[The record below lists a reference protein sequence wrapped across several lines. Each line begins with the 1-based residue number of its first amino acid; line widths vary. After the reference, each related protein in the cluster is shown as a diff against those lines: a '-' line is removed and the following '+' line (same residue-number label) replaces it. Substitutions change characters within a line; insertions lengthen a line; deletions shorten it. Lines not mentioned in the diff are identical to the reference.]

1 MGDHVEVWHGP
12 RASLA
17 ELILHRWVLGYRL
30 RGRGVAPENELTN
43 RTFLHDGTRTN
54 VWHGHCN
61 RLLYLAR
68 WKVMAYR
75 HAYPVLA
82 MLWGAGYHL
91 VAYLLVAASIAYLA
105 QSAYDG
111 MRRKWHNRD
120 YAEPLAEAC
129 AQLVGFGE
137 DVPPAE
143 WIDLPL
149 DFAKNK
155 QGAVI
160 TMNLLRSFPTADEKK
175 VTTLLTTVAQVLGVA
190 KEDLD
195 ARQHF
200 AGRKPQLIIK
210 IKPPP
215 PDWVKWVDVQA
226 ILPTLNPAE
235 ILLGLGR
242 GGKKV
247 TADLDHD
254 SPHLLITS
262 GSGGGKTTMV
272 RNAIVQMVMRGAIGF
287 IFDPKVTSH
296 RWARG
301 LDNVA
306 LLIKPATM
314 FHALLAIQA
323 EVHRRNDVAFEA
335 DIEDDQPDTG
345 KRIIVGLEEM
355 NTLRNMLTRYWNSIR
370 KLPEWEHWT
379 TNPALDALSDIV
391 QMGRFVR
398 VHVVMVGQR
407 ASVDSLGGGTRGGDI
422 RESFFFRVLL
432 QATAQTW
439 RMLVPGLKQA
449 DIPGASRRRGR
460 GHLAFG
466 TEHHPF
472 QGVDLREVEAQQAAK
487 SGIVTKWDSV
497 VALDNLAHGSGSDPG
512 VSAGHWVNGS
522 SGSLGHLGPTPDG
535 FGATSVHGLPKWSE
549 NVAAEISAGKF
560 DVPEVEPLVTLK
572 EASSDQ
578 GRGIVPN
585 TLESLYNHRKRTKGF
600 PANEGERG
608 KALLYAPAALRFFV
622 AGLERSGGD
631 DDGPDTHRPFV
642 GGVGSVFEP
651 AGDGVVPDG
660 KRPVGHTVP

>member
-17 ELILHRWVLGYRL
+17 ELVLHRWMLGYRL

-43 RTFLHDGTRTN
+43 RTFLHDGTKTN
-54 VWHGHCN
+54 VWHGHCY
-61 RLLYLAR
+61 RPLYLAR

-75 HAYPVLA
+75 HAYPVLTI
-82 MLWGAGYHL
+82 LWGAGYHL

-105 QSAYDG
+105 QTVYDAS
-111 MRRKWHNRD
+111 RRKWHNRD
-120 YAEPLAEAC
+120 YAEPLADAC

-137 DVPPAE
+137 DVPPSD
-143 WIDLPL
+143 WLNLPL
-149 DFAKNK
+149 DFAKQK
-155 QGAVI
+155 HGAVI
-160 TMNLLRSFPTADEKK
+160 TMNLPRQFPTADEKK

-195 ARQHF
+195 ARQQF
-200 AGRKPQLIIK
+200 AGRRPQLVIK

-215 PDWVKWVDVQA
+215 PAEVRWADVQA

-242 GGKKV
+242 GGKRI

-262 GSGGGKTTMV
+262 GSGGGKTTMI
-272 RNAIVQMVMRGAIGF
+272 RNALVQLILRGAVGF

-301 LDNVA
+301 LPNVA
-306 LLIKPATM
+306 LLIKPALM
-314 FHALLAIQA
+314 FHALLAIQK

-345 KRIIVGLEEM
+345 TRIIVALEEM

-370 KLPEWEHWT
+370 KLPEWETWT

-432 QATAQTW
+432 QAQAQTW
-439 RMLVPGLKQA
+439 RMLVPGLKTA
-449 DIPGASRRRGR
+449 DIPGASRKRGR

-466 TEHHPF
+466 VEHHAF
-472 QGVDLREVEAQQAAK
+472 QGVDLREVDAQKAAK
-487 SGIVTKWDSV
+487 SGIVTKWSDV

-512 VSAGHWVNGS
+512 VSAQHWVTGS
-522 SGSLGHLGPTPDG
+522 AGSLGHLGPSPDG
-535 FGATSVHGLPKWSE
+535 FSATSVHGLPEWAT
-549 NVAAEISAGKF
+549 NVAAEIAAGKF

-578 GRGIVPN
+578 GRAIVPN
-585 TLESLYNHRKRTKGF
+585 TLESLYNHRKRAKDF
-600 PANEGERG
+600 PAHEGERG
-608 KALLYAPAALRFFV
+608 RALLYAPRALRFF
-622 AGLERSGGD
+622 AANLERSGPD
-631 DDGPDTHRPFV
+631 DDGPGADHLLV
-642 GGVGSVFEP
+642 GGVHPVEQL
-651 AGDGVVPDG
+651 AGDDVVADSQNT
-660 KRPVGHTVP
+660 VGHTST